1 MADLTVPEMASTM
14 LSHGVRRIH
23 VLAWRDFDD
32 AEAGG
37 SEDHAHEFMT
47 RWQQAGL
54 SVLHRTSHASGQ
66 PATAT
71 RSGYEVIRQG
81 AGIWDY

>member
-1 MADLTVPEMASTM
+1 MSELSVPEMASEM
-14 LSHGVRRIH
+14 IACGVRRIH

-54 SVLHRTSHASGQ
+54 SVLHRTSHAVGQ
-66 PATAT
+66 P
-71 RSGYEVIRQG
+71 SQQ
-81 AGIWDY
+81 

>member
-1 MADLTVPEMASTM
+1 MSELSVPEMASEM
-14 LSHGVRRIH
+14 IACGVRRIH

-47 RWQQAGL
+47 RWQQA
-54 SVLHRTSHASGQ
+54 
-66 PATAT
+66 
-71 RSGYEVIRQG
+71 
-81 AGIWDY
+81 